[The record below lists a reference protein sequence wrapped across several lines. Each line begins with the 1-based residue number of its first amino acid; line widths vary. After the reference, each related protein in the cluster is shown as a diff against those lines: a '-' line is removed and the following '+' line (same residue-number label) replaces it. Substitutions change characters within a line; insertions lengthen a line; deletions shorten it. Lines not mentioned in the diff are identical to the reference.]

1 MSNDSLVPLSD
12 WLPDWA
18 SRRGPAARPATTT
31 QDPRPIPAAP
41 EKTASGTEPPRDPHG
56 AESETTAGETELIAD
71 GAGRNGFVRLGPA
84 KVILVTPNEDRTVRR
99 KLRGIHL
106 FMITINATLG
116 TGLYWRGGQILQLGG
131 PLAVLLSFLLVGALA
146 WAVMQCITEMLCIW
160 PIPGAM
166 SIYVGE
172 FVDVELG
179 LAVGITYWFTYSVS
193 FSALIAVASAEFDF
207 WPGFQ
212 DKPGVQGGVIYL
224 CIPLLLVL
232 VNAFRIEI
240 YGMIEVVSG
249 AIKILFLGAIM
260 VALIAI
266 NLGAGAQRERRGGEY
281 WAASTAYDTAAARDW
296 GTALL
301 MCMSIAT
308 FAYVGVEVIAASA
321 LEAKWPRTRQPDA
334 RADSN
339 LSRRSNDSL
348 IGNSVKFSAIFISV
362 LAGAAYTLSG
372 ALVTLDIS
380 RDDCQLPRLSW
391 VHSSQAPGTGEG
403 ECVTTT
409 SSAFVAIAQQSLIP
423 SLADV
428 FNAFLIFTALTCA
441 NTNLYVASR
450 TLFGLT
456 SRLDGGA
463 GQPWLLRVLAWFGKT
478 NRRKVPMRAT
488 VFSAVA
494 FSWVPFLRLAKG
506 VDETS
511 PIGVFIEVLSEM
523 GSVGVLIVWACE
535 CLAFIR
541 YYHCIDLHRGVL
553 QAKKISQVRRWDF
566 SDASDYPYRSH
577 GQPLLAYLA
586 LSGCLFV
593 LLVANSSP
601 LWNGFFLLP
610 FLSSYLI
617 VRDISFI
624 SVSGVTAVQWHAA
637 NEMKL
642 LSVVQ
647 QVIVFIALWVL
658 LKLVRGASWSMVDL
672 SNPDRVVK
680 KLRDL
685 HDIRLGAT

>member
-1 MSNDSLVPLSD
+1 MSSDEPVELPDWYPD
-12 WLPDWA
+12 WLPLA
-18 SRRGPAARPATTT
+18 SGGPARPAATT
-31 QDPRPIPAAP
+31 QDPRPATAP
-41 EKTASGTEPPRDPHG
+41 EEPATETKPSRDDPRG
-56 AESETTAGETELIAD
+56 AEPEATAGETELVAD
-71 GAGRNGFVRLGPA
+71 VVGRNGFVRLGPA

-224 CIPLLLVL
+224 CIPLALVL

-260 VALIAI
+260 VVLIAI

-281 WAASTAYDTAAARDW
+281 WAASTAYDTAAARNW

-321 LEAKWPRTRQPDA
+321 LEAKWPRTRQPGA

-339 LSRRSNDSL
+339 LSRRSNDTL

-372 ALVTLDIS
+372 VLVTLDMS

-391 VHSSQAPGTGEG
+391 VHSSSSSSSPAAASG

-494 FSWVPFLRLAKG
+494 FSWVPFLQLAKD

-511 PIGVFIEVLSEM
+511 PVGVFIEVLSEM

-541 YYHCIDLHRGVL
+541 YYHCIDLHKGVL

-566 SDASDYPYRSH
+566 SEASDYPYRSH

-593 LLVANSSP
+593 LLVANSAP
-601 LWNGFFLLP
+601 LWNGFYLLP

-617 VRDISFI
+617 VI
-624 SVSGVTAVQWHAA
+624 A
-637 NEMKL
+637 
-642 LSVVQ
+642 
-647 QVIVFIALWVL
+647 FIALWVL

-680 KLRDL
+680 KFRDL